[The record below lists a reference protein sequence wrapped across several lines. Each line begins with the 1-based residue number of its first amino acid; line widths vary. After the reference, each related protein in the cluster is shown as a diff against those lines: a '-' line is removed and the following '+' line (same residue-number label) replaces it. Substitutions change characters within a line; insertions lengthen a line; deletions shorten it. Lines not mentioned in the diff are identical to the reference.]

1 MEPLAAAIDA
11 PLIDGGEST
20 APEPTCAC
28 LWCRVAFGPRGAM
41 GKCFCSNRC
50 RAAYHRGCR
59 VWAMRAIEEGLLSL
73 EAVRNASRSPYTESP
88 GVSRPSGAER

>member
-1 MEPLAAAIDA
+1 MSEVAALEKALEGSASAGAD
-11 PLIDGGEST
+11 
-20 APEPTCAC
+20 PTCTC
-28 LWCRVAFGPRGAM
+28 FWCGKAFQPRGAV
-41 GKCFCSNRC
+41 GKRFCSDRC
-50 RAAYHRGCR
+50 RAAFHRGCR